1 MVTTMPRPTN
11 PRIAGPAQEKSGS
24 ESNFFSSLEMEDLG
38 GELHAAVR
46 ALAAPPGRGQEN
58 GVVVWES
65 IRASLVHNVGATR
78 IDVYKT
84 RIPEPACHRLWIEAM
99 VHDAGDL
106 AVKAAI
112 LAFEIRERHAP
123 AGGQY
128 GGQTGQQ
135 RRNVFDVVKGHA
147 AEDEVERPF
156 GHLPGEIRLA
166 RLHVGESELVSL
178 PPN

>member
-84 RIPEPACHRLWIEAM
+84 RKWTI
-99 VHDAGDL
+99 GDRPHFL
-106 AVKAAI
+106 VRSI
-112 LAFEIRERHAP
+112 IIRSQP
-123 AGGQY
+123 P
-128 GGQTGQQ
+128 
-135 RRNVFDVVKGHA
+135 VV
-147 AEDEVERPF
+147 
-156 GHLPGEIRLA
+156 LYSTLA
-166 RLHVGESELVSL
+166 RAAQARAISEIDPSASMGKRSRIWSRRCARAVSSSDMA
-178 PPN
+178 